1 MCIHTEVLRGDA
13 FMTDP
18 STPPCGPVYANSI
31 DVETLFRHHHRW
43 LVDRVI
49 RRIGCPETA
58 ADVAQDT
65 FLRLMTG
72 FAGKEAQAPKALL
85 GRIAHG
91 LLVDRLRRRD
101 IEQAYL
107 RGLAQLPAA
116 QEPTSE
122 ELIEVVD
129 MLHRLSTALDGLKPR
144 ARAVFLLSR
153 IDGHTYPAIAA
164 RLGVSLRTVEK
175 DMALALW
182 HCYRIWH
189 S

>member
-1 MCIHTEVLRGDA
+1 MCPCPEELPGDA
-13 FMTDP
+13 PMRDTSNPTGDP
-18 STPPCGPVYANSI
+18 VCANAI
-31 DVETLFRHHHRW
+31 DIEDLFRNHHRW

-65 FLRLMTG
+65 FIRLITG
-72 FAGKEAQAPKALL
+72 FAGKGAREPKALL

-107 RGLAQLPAA
+107 RSLAQLPSAHH
-116 QEPTSE
+116 PTSE

-129 MLHRLSTALDGLKPR
+129 TLHRLSAALDGLKPR

-153 IDGHTYPAIAA
+153 IDDLSYPAIAA

-175 DMALALW
+175 DMALVLW
-182 HCYRIWH
+182 HCYRVWNG
-189 S
+189 